1 MKIFFLLLSIVF
13 FSCTNKPKLVSEA
26 HEHLKPL
33 GQKNISNAA
42 AKDTSKDGDPTFSAT
57 RATISR
63 YGPQSITRS
72 ILQDKY
78 GVIWL
83 ATWEGIV
90 SYDGTLFTNVTIK
103 EGLKRF
109 HVCSILE
116 DKTGNL
122 WFGTIDG
129 GLYKYDHNYFTLYT
143 TADGL
148 ADNAVMCMLEDMAGN
163 IWFGTR
169 NGVSCYNGN
178 TFTNFTKKDG
188 LSDIFISS
196 IAQDRNGKLWFAT
209 NGGVSCYDP
218 SATHAPGLISFFN
231 FSINNDQSFHNVR
244 TITTM
249 RNGNLWIG
257 SAEGLW
263 IYDGKTINHISDNS
277 VSYIFEDQKG
287 NVWLNAGG
295 TNQSNMI
302 LYRYDVGK
310 SALPGQGITF
320 TEIVVNKTPQAP
332 FFNQIFGITEDRE
345 GNIWFGT
352 ADGVRSYDGKSFNR
366 YAETDL

>member
-1 MKIFFLLLSIVF
+1 MKKLSLLLSLGF
-13 FSCTNKPKLVSEA
+13 FSCTNDPKTISVA
-26 HEHLKPL
+26 HEDKKHPEV
-33 GQKNISNAA
+33 KNISTTPT
-42 AKDTSKDGDPTFSAT
+42 KDNSTDGDPTFIVP
-57 RATISR
+57 REIISK
-63 YGPQSITRS
+63 YGPHSITRTV
-72 ILQDKY
+72 LQDRN
-78 GVIWL
+78 GVIWF
-83 ATWEGIV
+83 ATWEGIIR
-90 SYDGTLFTNVTIK
+90 YDGNLFTNITIK

-109 HVCSILE
+109 HVCSIIE
-116 DKTGNL
+116 SKTGEL

-129 GLYKYDHNYFTLYT
+129 GVYKYDHNYFTLYT

-148 ADNAVMCMLEDMAGN
+148 ADNSVMCMLEDMAGN

-178 TFTNFTKKDG
+178 TFSNFTKKDG

-209 NGGVSCYDP
+209 NGGVGCYDP
-218 SATHAPGLISFFN
+218 SANHAPGLISFFN

-249 RNGNLWIG
+249 RNGNIWIG
-257 SAEGLW
+257 SAEGLS

-277 VSYIFEDQKG
+277 VSYILEDLKG

-302 LYRYDVGK
+302 LYRYDVRK
-310 SALPGQGITF
+310 SDRQGQGITF

-366 YAETDL
+366 YAETNL